1 MFSRNL
7 SQPTPTM
14 PLFPE
19 AGSTY
24 RSCKRK
30 SGSERRTAPASV
42 EAFERIKQRRVKI
55 YLPILETIAEHG
67 PGASSCLTARE
78 ILRKLKAA
86 RVLSHDAERNHVSP
100 RLTELLEAGCVENP
114 DSFLKDVPGDATAS
128 VWRITD
134 RGSLLLA
141 HLRARGA
148 KKR

>member
-1 MFSRNL
+1 MFGRNL
-7 SQPTPTM
+7 SQPTQTM

-19 AGSTY
+19 VRSTH
-24 RSCKRK
+24 RRRKR
-30 SGSERRTAPASV
+30 GTERRTSQASL

-86 RVLSHDAERNHVSP
+86 GVLSHDAERNHISP

-114 DSFLKDVPGDATAS
+114 DSFLKDVPGDASAS
-128 VWRITD
+128 VWRITE
-134 RGSLLLA
+134 RGRLLIE
-141 HLRARGA
+141 HLRRRERG
-148 KKR
+148 RL